1 MHSFAG
7 MFTHRQR
14 CQPDR
19 LMRVEKSTRSAPP
32 WMVTFADLVIL
43 LMCFF
48 VLMLSFS
55 TMSDST
61 FATVSSS
68 IRSSF
73 KGDTKVA
80 MSAPATSTSS
90 SEISFVPA
98 INDALRLS
106 PTAALGDEVLSKDI
120 PPTLLA
126 DASRLESGL
135 REWIDRK
142 IVAVHPTNTRILI
155 RFDTLS
161 SGDTASKIL
170 AINGMLAAMQR
181 ISELTPTLGSEVTI
195 TGATSTLLEAARK
208 SDGNLID
215 KKNRGELLALEREA
229 RSLLKDALLN
239 ESIKI
244 DSRGQT
250 LLISMG
256 TEGAFGSGDA
266 QLTAQARR
274 WTQKI
279 SEVARNSD
287 ALIVVSGHTDDMPIS
302 NARYRDNWDLSAARA
317 IAVVREMVRV
327 HRIDAERVRAQGFA
341 DTKPVVANDSAS
353 NRLRNRRIEISLET
367 GSSTD

>member
-1 MHSFAG
+1 
-7 MFTHRQR
+7 
-14 CQPDR
+14 
-19 LMRVEKSTRSAPP
+19 MRVEKNSRSAPP

-68 IRSSF
+68 IRDSF
-73 KGDTKVA
+73 KGNTTDARPT
-80 MSAPATSTSS
+80 PATSTSA
-90 SEISFVPA
+90 SEISFLPA
-98 INDALRLS
+98 ANDALRLS
-106 PTAALGDEVLSKDI
+106 TTAVSDDEALSKDV

-126 DASRLESGL
+126 DARRLESGL

-142 IVAVHPTNTRILI
+142 ILDVYPTNTRILI
-155 RFDTLS
+155 RFDTLG
-161 SGDTASKIL
+161 SGDAASKAL
-170 AINGMLAAMQR
+170 AANGMLAAMQR
-181 ISELTPTLGSEVTI
+181 INELAPTLSSEITI
-195 TGATSTLLEAARK
+195 TGATSTLVEAARK
-208 SDGNLID
+208 SDVDPID
-215 KKNRGELLALEREA
+215 TASRDELLALEREA
-229 RSLLKDALLN
+229 RVLLKDALRS

-266 QLTAQARR
+266 QLSAQARR
-274 WTQKI
+274 WTQQI
-279 SEVARNSD
+279 SEVARKSD
-287 ALIVVSGHTDDMPIS
+287 AVIVVSGHTDDIPIS

-327 HRIDAERVRAQGFA
+327 HKIDAERVRAQGFA
-341 DTKPVVANDSAS
+341 DTKPVAANDSAT
-353 NRLRNRRIEISLET
+353 NRLRNRRIEIALEVGAPT
-367 GSSTD
+367 N

>member
-1 MHSFAG
+1 
-7 MFTHRQR
+7 
-14 CQPDR
+14 
-19 LMRVEKSTRSAPP
+19 MRVEKSTRSAPP

-73 KGDTKVA
+73 KGDTTVA
-80 MSAPATSTSS
+80 MAAPATSTSA
-90 SEISFVPA
+90 SEISFLPA
-98 INDALRLS
+98 VNDALRPS
-106 PTAALGDEVLSKDI
+106 TTSVSDDEALQKDV

-126 DASRLESGL
+126 DARRLENEL

-142 IVAVHPTNTRILI
+142 IVDVHPTNTRILI
-155 RFDTLS
+155 RFDTLG

-170 AINGMLAAMQR
+170 AANGLLAAMQR

-195 TGATSTLLEAARK
+195 TGATSTLLEAVRK
-208 SDGNLID
+208 SDGDPIENI
-215 KKNRGELLALEREA
+215 NRDELVALEREV
-229 RSLLKDALLN
+229 RSLLKDALRN

-256 TEGAFGSGDA
+256 TEGTFGSGDA

-274 WTQKI
+274 WTQQI
-279 SEVARNSD
+279 SEVARKSD
-287 ALIVVSGHTDDMPIS
+287 ALIVVSGHTDDIPIS

-317 IAVVREMVRV
+317 IAVVREMVRT
-327 HRIDAERVRAQGFA
+327 HRINAERVRAQGFA
-341 DTKPVVANDSAS
+341 DTKPVVANDSAA
-353 NRLRNRRIEISLET
+353 NRLRNRRIEIALEVGAPT
-367 GSSTD
+367 P